1 MKVGTTHFPKKTSS
15 FYSVE
20 KDLKLIIERI
30 MTSEPLLKML
40 YYPDN
45 SCLNKPSLTAQQKLS
60 LIGTHIKL
68 IPTFLLD
75 EGCPNYIVVYM
86 DQFQPNPSNPEFR
99 DNVIR
104 IPIICHT
111 KGWSLGDFKLRPL
124 AIASEI
130 DGLLNE
136 QKFTGIGTLQLMSC
150 KRLLLNPELIGYE
163 LIYAAI
169 HGDDD
174 KLPPN
179 NVF

>member
-1 MKVGTTHFPKKTSS
+1 MKVGTNHFANKNSS

-20 KDLKLIIERI
+20 KDLRIIVEKI
-30 MTSEPLLKML
+30 MSSEPVLKML
-40 YYPDN
+40 YYPEQD
-45 SCLNKPSLTAQQKLS
+45 CLRKPQLTPAQKLS

-75 EGCPNYIVVYM
+75 EDCPNYIVVYM

-111 KGWSLGDFKLRPL
+111 KVWSLGDFKLRPL
-124 AIASEI
+124 AIAGEI
-130 DGLLNE
+130 DSMLNE
-136 QKFTGIGTLQLMSC
+136 QKFTGIGELHLMSC

-174 KLPPN
+174 KLPPK
-179 NVF
+179 